1 MLAALVIV
9 FREVLEAGL
18 IVGVIL
24 AAARGVSGR
33 AGAVALGTLAGIA
46 GAVVVAVFAAGISQA
61 FDGRGLELFSAAVL
75 LLAVV
80 MLTWHVVWMADHAR
94 ELTQRLR
101 TLGQSVGTG
110 TQSVVVLGVAAAAAV
125 MREGSEAVLFISGI
139 ALQNTDTAAGLA
151 LGSAAGLAL
160 GAALSLAIYLGLST
174 IPLRWF
180 FAATGA
186 LVTMLAAGLA
196 AEAVHQLS
204 NAGLVAPAFDTT
216 LWDSSWLLADDSFV
230 GRLLHVLLGYRDQPT
245 ALEAAAYVATIAAI
259 VLLSRHQHA
268 LAQAAS
274 ARKSGQHADAS
285 LDAGAERIST

>member
-1 MLAALVIV
+1 MLAALIIV

-24 AAARGVSGR
+24 AASRGVAGSVR
-33 AGAVALGTLAGIA
+33 AVVLGTLAGIA
-46 GAVVVAVFAAGISQA
+46 GAVVVALFAAKISSA

-80 MLTWHVVWMADHAR
+80 MLTWHVVWMSDHAR

-101 TLGQSVGTG
+101 ALGKSVGVG
-110 TQSVVVLGVAAAAAV
+110 GESVAVLGIAAGSAV

-151 LGSAAGLAL
+151 VGSAAGLGL
-160 GAALSLAIYLGLST
+160 GALVSAAIYFGLSA

-180 FAATGA
+180 FTATGA

-204 NAGLVAPAFDTT
+204 NAGLVSPLLDTT
-216 LWDSSWLLADDSFV
+216 LWNSSWLLADDSFV
-230 GRLLHVLLGYRDQPT
+230 GRLVHVLLGYRDHPT
-245 ALEAAAYVATIAAI
+245 ALEATVYVATIAGI
-259 VLLSRHQHA
+259 VLLARYQHA
-268 LAQAAS
+268 AAQAAS
-274 ARKSGQHADAS
+274 ARKSAQGLNGR
-285 LDAGAERIST
+285 LDSRAERIST